1 MPRGKQKSISERL
14 EILGSE
20 IQEMEDRK
28 SKIDNRLKNLN
39 NQKQE
44 LQNQQKLEQANK
56 LLDVMESNGI
66 SPEEAL
72 AKLTGKSNS
81 EESAD

>member
-1 MPRGKQKSISERL
+1 MPRGKQKTVSEKL
-14 EILGSE
+14 EILDSE

-28 SKIDNRLKNLN
+28 SKVEIKLKDLN

-44 LQNQQKLEQANK
+44 LLNDLKLEQAGK
-56 LLDVMESNGI
+56 LLEAMEANGI

-81 EESAD
+81 QESA

>member
-1 MPRGKQKSISERL
+1 MSRGKQKSIPERL
-14 EILGSE
+14 EILDSE
-20 IQEMEDRK
+20 IQEMEERK
-28 SKIDNRLKNLN
+28 SKLDDKLKDLN

-44 LQNQQKLEQANK
+44 LLKELKLEQASK
-56 LLDVMESNGI
+56 LLEAMESSGI

-81 EESAD
+81 QESA

>member
-1 MPRGKQKSISERL
+1 
-14 EILGSE
+14 
-20 IQEMEDRK
+20 MEERK
-28 SKIDNRLKNLN
+28 SKIDVKIKDLN

-44 LQNQQKLEQANK
+44 LLKELKLEQASK
-56 LLDVMESNGI
+56 LLDAMEEQGI

-81 EESAD
+81 AESAD